1 MVRFL
6 YRAALVN
13 HNPVITLMV
22 FQVVVILAVTQ
33 CHITFFGKKQLLN
46 TVLIDHIAAIHSRN
60 RIARTICLLIHHA
73 PLDAVGSI
81 AMLYETAGSK
91 SDARWQI

>member
-46 TVLIDHIAAIHSRN
+46 TVLIDHISTIVRRGGSAAYLMDSFQLCAAGTISIGN
-60 RIARTICLLIHHA
+60 RTTVTECHRT
-73 PLDAVGSI
+73 
-81 AMLYETAGSK
+81 
-91 SDARWQI
+91 WQI

>member
-22 FQVVVILAVTQ
+22 FQLVMILAVTQ

-46 TVLIDHIAAIHSRN
+46 TVLIDHIS
-60 RIARTICLLIHHA
+60 TIVSCCGCTSYLMYLSLIHI
-73 PLDAVGSI
+73 LS
-81 AMLYETAGSK
+81 
-91 SDARWQI
+91 